1 MRMTDLS
8 VLTVTST
15 VLLTGMK
22 EKINV
27 LFVTEII
34 VHAQQPNTCRVR
46 FSDGP
51 VHLTS
56 VWSSDLFFYV
66 KKTLVVNELVIHC
79 EVTKSTVVRHHDS

>member
-1 MRMTDLS
+1 MRMRDLS

-46 FSDGP
+46 FSGGP
-51 VHLTS
+51 VHL
-56 VWSSDLFFYV
+56 L
-66 KKTLVVNELVIHC
+66 
-79 EVTKSTVVRHHDS
+79 